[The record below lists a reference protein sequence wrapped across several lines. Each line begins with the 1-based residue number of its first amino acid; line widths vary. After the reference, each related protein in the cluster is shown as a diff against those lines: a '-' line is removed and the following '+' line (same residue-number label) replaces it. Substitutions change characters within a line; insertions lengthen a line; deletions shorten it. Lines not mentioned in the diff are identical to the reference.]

1 MDFLCLEF
9 ANSSWYITHKIFSDP
24 LKDKAWLKG
33 LAERYGMELPAPNAD
48 EVSRL
53 IEMRCLLLKLFD
65 KLINEKKLSE
75 SDTALVN
82 NYMAGVRFHRELKN
96 KKGTPTLCEMPEKND
111 WSWFMAEVASSF
123 AALYT
128 SEAAANLKMCQNP
141 ECRWLFIDES
151 KSRNRKWCDDT
162 CSTLMKVRRFRQ
174 KAKKS

>member
-9 ANSSWYITHKIFSDP
+9 ANSSWYITHRTFSDP
-24 LKDKAWLKG
+24 LKDNGWLKG
-33 LAERYGMELPAPNAD
+33 LAEKYGMELPAPKAD
-48 EVSRL
+48 ELSCLISMRSRL
-53 IEMRCLLLKLFD
+53 LQLFD
-65 KLINEKKLSE
+65 KLLEEKKLPE
-75 SDTALVN
+75 ADIAFLN
-82 NYMAGVRFHRELKN
+82 DYMAAVSFHRELK
-96 KKGTPTLCEMPEKND
+96 KEKGSLTLCEIPDKHG

-128 SEAAANLKMCQNP
+128 SEAADKLKVCQNP

-174 KAKKS
+174 KKKS